1 MPVGSEWDQEDDED
15 DDGDDGESTDRQVYR
30 RGREAGERLKL
41 GLDELREVVGSV
53 TKV

>member
-1 MPVGSEWDQEDDED
+1 MPVGSEWDQAADED
-15 DDGDDGESTDRQVYR
+15 DGGDAGSTDRQVYR